1 MTLRQFLMDKGAKQ
15 RIIYEGTE
23 RVKVLCLP
31 LNRDSRDRFTTDIIL
46 DPAFPNTIFVTKLLS
61 RGLTIVPHSEIL
73 NNHNGLHN
81 VAKEAYEKLLVELT
95 DLGIKYETNE
105 ARYEL

>member
-1 MTLRQFLMDKGAKQ
+1 MTLRQFLINKGAKQ

-23 RVKVLCLP
+23 RVRVLYLH
-31 LNRDSRDRFTTDIIL
+31 LNCGSQDRFGAAIL
-46 DPAFPNTIFVTKLLS
+46 FDKAFPTTIFVTKDLL

-73 NNHNGLHN
+73 NNHNNLHT
-81 VAKEAYEKLLVELT
+81 VAKEAYRKILVELT
-95 DLGIKYETNE
+95 DLNIKYETNE